1 MPLPDAYASCLV
13 RINLKKSPAADG
25 AHTGGCCC
33 FVLKGVITTDYS
45 TNTSISAKTAVLKC
59 LIMTDYPT
67 NTSISA
73 KTAVLKCLIM
83 TDYPTNTSTSAKTPV
98 LKCLIT
104 TDYPTNTSIS
114 AKIAAVTST
123 VEALCVREGKV
134 MSAYKGT
141 ASELTLLSK
150 LIQTQRAHTYDSIN
164 KLIQHQTAK
173 HL

>member
-45 TNTSISAKTAVLKC
+45 
-59 LIMTDYPT
+59 
-67 NTSISA
+67 
-73 KTAVLKCLIM
+73 
-83 TDYPTNTSTSAKTPV
+83 
-98 LKCLIT
+98 
-104 TDYPTNTSIS
+104 TNTSIS

>member
-45 TNTSISAKTAVLKC
+45 
-59 LIMTDYPT
+59 T

-150 LIQTQRAHTYDSIN
+150 LIQTQRAHTYNSIN

>member
-33 FVLKGVITTDYS
+33 FVLKGVIMTDYS
-45 TNTSISAKTAVLKC
+45 
-59 LIMTDYPT
+59 T

-123 VEALCVREGKV
+123 VEALCFREGKV
-134 MSAYKGT
+134 SQHT
-141 ASELTLLSK
+141 
-150 LIQTQRAHTYDSIN
+150 RA
-164 KLIQHQTAK
+164 QHQS
-173 HL
+173 